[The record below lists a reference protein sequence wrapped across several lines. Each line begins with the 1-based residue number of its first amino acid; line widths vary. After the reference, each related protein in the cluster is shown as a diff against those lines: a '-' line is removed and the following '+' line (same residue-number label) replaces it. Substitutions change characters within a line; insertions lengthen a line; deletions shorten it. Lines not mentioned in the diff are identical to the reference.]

1 MRPHAAEGVLLQ
13 VAVGHVQGVG
23 DEAELE
29 GVADAVEVMGEVRGP
44 RLQRRGGPRLCFLQ
58 GLDSHKPAFKG
69 SETTY
74 CPLLC

>member
-58 GLDSHKPAFKG
+58 GSRRGKQLTASYMTKQLQAR
-69 SETTY
+69 
-74 CPLLC
+74 